1 MIVFDNYLIKKIFH
15 NKCEI
20 CKKNISIKTVRS
32 FEGKRIIICNKCY
45 NITELKCPKCGQV
58 GRWIKEDE

>member
-1 MIVFDNYLIKKIFH
+1 MIVFDNCSIKKIFH

-32 FEGKRIIICNKCY
+32 FEGKRIRICNKCY
-45 NITELKCPKCGQV
+45 KI
-58 GRWIKEDE
+58 IKI